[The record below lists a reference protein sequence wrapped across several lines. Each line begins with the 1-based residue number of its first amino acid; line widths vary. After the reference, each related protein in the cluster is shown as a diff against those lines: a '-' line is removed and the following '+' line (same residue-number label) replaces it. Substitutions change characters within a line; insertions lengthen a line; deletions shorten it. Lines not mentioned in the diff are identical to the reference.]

1 MSKSWEEIWNNRDID
16 NHIIDFL
23 INLDGFTS
31 KSAKF
36 DHKTFQLYLNNIF
49 KHIDLSSIKSC
60 LEFGC
65 GSGLVLYLLP
75 NSISKSG
82 IDYSNKLIEIA
93 KKFNPEVDFK
103 VQNIKF
109 FNTTK
114 KFDLVFANSV
124 FQYLDD
130 EKSIKKVLKKMI
142 SLSNKYIIIM
152 DIIDKDLLADYL
164 FMRKKTINDDQNDYK
179 HLALRK
185 SFFNLIAKDNNLDIE
200 FIKNQNNLNEN
211 SKYRYNVILSK

>member
-1 MSKSWEEIWNNRDID
+1 MNKSWEEIWNDRDID
-16 NHIIDFL
+16 NYIIDFL
-23 INLDGFTS
+23 IGLDGFTS
-31 KSAKF
+31 KSSKF
-36 DHKTFQLYLNNIF
+36 DHKTFKLYFNNVF
-49 KHIDLSSIKSC
+49 NHVDLSSLKSC

-65 GSGLVLYLLP
+65 GSGLMLYLLP

-93 KKFNPEVDFK
+93 KKFNPEADFK
-103 VQNIKF
+103 VQNVKF

-124 FQYLDD
+124 FQYFDD
-130 EKSIKKVLKKMI
+130 EKSANKVLKKMI

-152 DIIDKDLLADYL
+152 DIIDKDHLDDYL
-164 FMRKKTINDDQNDYK
+164 FMRKKTINDDQKDYK

-185 SFFNLIAKDNNLDIE
+185 SFFNLIAKENNLDIE

-211 SKYRYNVILSK
+211 SKYRYNIILFK